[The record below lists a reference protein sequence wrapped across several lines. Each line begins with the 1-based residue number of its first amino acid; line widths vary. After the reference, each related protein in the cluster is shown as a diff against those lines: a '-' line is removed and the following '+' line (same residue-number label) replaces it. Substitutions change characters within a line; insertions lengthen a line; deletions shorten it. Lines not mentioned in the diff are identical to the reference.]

1 MHLSQVD
8 LNLFVVLEAIYREGN
23 LTRAGRQLK
32 LTQPA
37 MSHALKRLRELLK
50 DPLFIR
56 EGANMVPTPFSR
68 NMINDVRQALQ
79 ILEVSLYE
87 NRNFDPAHTR
97 RNFQLGFWELM
108 ESTILP
114 RLVTVL
120 AEAAPEISI
129 TTLRVKRREIEMELA
144 SGALDLALDVPIN
157 MSDTI
162 RQQPLFSDRVVVLAR
177 DRHPAIAGELN
188 LDTYLAQEHILVS
201 SRRFGP
207 SLVDAELN
215 RKGRKR
221 RIVVR
226 CQNYF
231 AACRVVS
238 ETDMLLTMPAHYA
251 EMLNTPFGNRL
262 YPFPLK
268 SLQTLDIQ
276 MYWHE
281 SADNDPPNRWLREQ
295 IKKVIDESMNAPSPA
310 RKSAHKKQRESR
322 SRGETN
328 ESRSFARTQEA
339 ARR

>member
-68 NMINDVRQALQ
+68 NMINEVRQALQ
-79 ILEVSLYE
+79 ILEVNLYE

-97 RNFQLGFWELM
+97 RDFQIGFWELM

-114 RLVTVL
+114 PLLKIMAR
-120 AEAAPEISI
+120 AAPEISM
-129 TTLRVKRREIEMELA
+129 TTSRVKRREIEIELA
-144 SGALDLALDVPIN
+144 SGSLDLALDIPIT
-157 MSDTI
+157 MSDSI
-162 RQQPLFSDRVVVLAR
+162 KQEPLFSDRIVVMVR
-177 DRHPAIAGELN
+177 EGHPIGAHELD
-188 LDTYLAQEHILVS
+188 LDTYLRQDHVLVS
-201 SRRFGP
+201 SRRLGP

-221 RIVVR
+221 RIVLR
-226 CQNYF
+226 CQHYF

-238 ETDMLLTMPAHYA
+238 ETDMLLTIPERYA
-251 EMLNTPFGNRL
+251 QMLNGGFNNRL

-268 SLQTLDIQ
+268 SLQ
-276 MYWHE
+276 
-281 SADNDPPNRWLREQ
+281 
-295 IKKVIDESMNAPSPA
+295 
-310 RKSAHKKQRESR
+310 
-322 SRGETN
+322 
-328 ESRSFARTQEA
+328 
-339 ARR
+339 

>member
-68 NMINDVRQALQ
+68 NMINEVRQALQ
-79 ILEVSLYE
+79 ILELNLYE
-87 NRNFDPAHTR
+87 DRSFDPAHTR
-97 RNFQLGFWELM
+97 RSFQIGFWEIM
-108 ESTILP
+108 EAMILP
-114 RLVTVL
+114 PLSRVM
-120 AEAAPEISI
+120 AKAAPEIFI
-129 TTLRVKRREIEMELA
+129 TTLRVKRREIETELA
-144 SGALDLALDVPIN
+144 AGSLDLALDIPIT
-157 MSDTI
+157 MSDSI
-162 RQQPLFSDRVVVLAR
+162 RQTPLFSDRVVVMAR
-177 DRHPAIAGELN
+177 AGHPAIGGELD
-188 LDTYLAQEHILVS
+188 LDTYLRQDHILVS
-201 SRRFGP
+201 SRRLGP

-221 RIVVR
+221 RIVLR
-226 CQNYF
+226 CQHYF

-238 ETDMLLTMPAHYA
+238 ETDMLLTIPEHYA
-251 EMLNTPFGNRL
+251 QLLNSRFNHRL

-268 SLQTLDIQ
+268 SLQQLEIH

-281 SADNDPPNRWLREQ
+281 SAENDPPNRWLREQ
-295 IKKVIDESMNAPSPA
+295 IKKAVDENLAAADELEVRRPPRSVEKKPA
-310 RKSAHKKQRESR
+310 AVRSSRRKR
-322 SRGETN
+322 
-328 ESRSFARTQEA
+328 
-339 ARR
+339 

>member
-1 MHLSQVD
+1 VHLSQVD

-79 ILEVSLYE
+79 ILELNLYE
-87 NRNFDPAHTR
+87 DRNFDPAHTR
-97 RNFQLGFWELM
+97 RSFQIGFWEIM
-108 ESTILP
+108 EAMILP
-114 RLVTVL
+114 QLSRVM
-120 AEAAPEISI
+120 AKAAPEISI
-129 TTLRVKRREIEMELA
+129 TTLRVKRREIENEL
-144 SGALDLALDVPIN
+144 GAGSLDLVLDIPIT
-157 MSDTI
+157 MSDSI
-162 RQQPLFSDRVVVLAR
+162 RQTPLFSDRVVVMAR
-177 DRHPAIAGELN
+177 AGHPAISGELD
-188 LDTYLAQEHILVS
+188 LDTYLKQDHILVS
-201 SRRFGP
+201 SRRLGP

-221 RIVVR
+221 RIVLR
-226 CQNYF
+226 CQHYF

-238 ETDMLLTMPAHYA
+238 ETDMLLTIPEHYA
-251 EMLNTPFGNRL
+251 QLLNSRFNHRM

-268 SLQTLDIQ
+268 SLQQLEIH

-281 SADNDPPNRWLREQ
+281 SAENDPPNRWLREQ
-295 IKKVIDESMNAPSPA
+295 IKKVVDDSLSAVVEPEIRSPP
-310 RKSAHKKQRESR
+310 RSAEKKPAATRGRRR
-322 SRGETN
+322 SR
-328 ESRSFARTQEA
+328 
-339 ARR
+339 

>member
-1 MHLSQVD
+1 VHLSQVD

-68 NMINDVRQALQ
+68 NMINEVRQALQ
-79 ILEVSLYE
+79 ILEVNLYE

-97 RNFQLGFWELM
+97 RDFQVGFWELM

-114 RLVTVL
+114 PLL
-120 AEAAPEISI
+120 KIMAKAAPEISM
-129 TTLRVKRREIEMELA
+129 TTSRVKRREIETELA
-144 SGALDLALDVPIN
+144 SGSLDLALDIPIT
-157 MSDTI
+157 MSDSI
-162 RQQPLFSDRVVVLAR
+162 KQEPLFSDRIVVMVR
-177 DRHPAIAGELN
+177 EGHPIMAHELD
-188 LDTYLAQEHILVS
+188 LDTYLRQDHVLVS
-201 SRRFGP
+201 SRRLGP

-221 RIVVR
+221 RIVLR
-226 CQNYF
+226 CQHYF

-238 ETDMLLTMPAHYA
+238 ETDLLLTIPERYA
-251 EMLNTPFGNRL
+251 QMLNGGFNHRL
-262 YPFPLK
+262 CPFPLK
-268 SLQTLDIQ
+268 SLQQLELH

-295 IKKVIDESMNAPSPA
+295 IKKVVSDSLAETQEPELKRRASNAA
-310 RKSAHKKQRESR
+310 KNRKKSAR
-322 SRGETN
+322 SKEMKLV
-328 ESRSFARTQEA
+328 RS
-339 ARR
+339 

>member
-1 MHLSQVD
+1 VHLSQID

-68 NMINDVRQALQ
+68 NMINEVRQALQ
-79 ILEVSLYE
+79 ILEVNLYE

-97 RNFQLGFWELM
+97 RNFQLAFWELM

-114 RLVTVL
+114 PL
-120 AEAAPEISI
+120 AKIITKAAPEVSI
-129 TTLRVKRREIEMELA
+129 NTLRVKRREIETELA
-144 SGALDLALDVPIN
+144 SGTLDLALDIPITMN
-157 MSDTI
+157 DSI
-162 RQQPLFSDRVVVLAR
+162 KQVPLFSDGVVVMAR
-177 DRHPAIAGELN
+177 EGHPALAQELD
-188 LDTYLAQEHILVS
+188 LDTYLRQDHILVS
-201 SRRFGP
+201 SRRLGP

-221 RIVVR
+221 NIMVR
-226 CQNYF
+226 CQHYF

-238 ETDMLLTMPAHYA
+238 ETDMLLTIPERYA
-251 EMLNTPFGNRL
+251 QMLNSGFNNWVR
-262 YPFPLK
+262 PFPLK
-268 SLQTLDIQ
+268 SLQQLEIH

-281 SADNDPPNRWLREQ
+281 SVENDPPHRWLREQ
-295 IKKVIDESMNAPSPA
+295 IKNIFDSELAVAAQPEPKRKAMNPIKKSNGRPS
-310 RKSAHKKQRESR
+310 R
-322 SRGETN
+322 RGE
-328 ESRSFARTQEA
+328 
-339 ARR
+339 

>member
-1 MHLSQVD
+1 VHLSQVD

-68 NMINDVRQALQ
+68 NMINEVRQALQ
-79 ILEVSLYE
+79 ILEVNLYE

-97 RNFQLGFWELM
+97 RNFQIGFWELM
-108 ESTILP
+108 ESMILP
-114 RLVTVL
+114 PLAKVL
-120 AEAAPEISI
+120 TRAAPEISI
-129 TTLRVKRREIEMELA
+129 TTLRVKRREIEQELA
-144 SGALDLALDVPIN
+144 SGTLDLVLDIPITI
-157 MSDTI
+157 SDSV
-162 RQQPLFSDRVVVLAR
+162 RQKPLFSDRVVVMAR
-177 DRHPAIAGELN
+177 KGHPAIRGELD
-188 LDTYLAQEHILVS
+188 LDTYLRQDHILVS
-201 SRRFGP
+201 SRRLGP

-221 RIVVR
+221 SIVLR
-226 CQNYF
+226 CQHYF

-238 ETDMLLTMPAHYA
+238 ETDMLLTIPEHYA
-251 EMLNTPFGNRL
+251 LTLNNSFNHRL

-268 SLQTLDIQ
+268 SLQQLEIQ

-281 SADNDPPNRWLREQ
+281 STENDPPNRWLREQ
-295 IKKVIDESMNAPSPA
+295 IKKIVDESLGTAEIELATSA
-310 RKSAHKKQRESR
+310 RASGK
-322 SRGETN
+322 N
-328 ESRSFARTQEA
+328 RTKPQLL
-339 ARR
+339 RRNQ

>member
-56 EGANMVPTPFSR
+56 EGAHMVPTPFSR

-79 ILEVSLYE
+79 ILEVNLYE

-97 RNFQLGFWELM
+97 RNFMVGFWELM

-114 RLVTVL
+114 SLAVTL
-120 AEAAPEISI
+120 SRAAPEISI
-129 TTLRVKRREIEMELA
+129 TTLRVKRREIEAELS
-144 SGALDLALDVPIN
+144 SGAIDLALDVPIN
-157 MSDTI
+157 MSDSV
-162 RQQPLFSDRVVVLAR
+162 RRKPLFSDRVVVVAR
-177 DRHPAIAGELN
+177 QGHPAVGRELD
-188 LDTYLAQEHILVS
+188 LDTYLSQEHILVS
-201 SRRFGP
+201 SRRYGP
-207 SLVDAELN
+207 SLVDTELN
-215 RKGRKR
+215 RKGKKR
-221 RIVVR
+221 RIVLR

-231 AACRVVS
+231 AACRVAS
-238 ETDMLLTMPAHYA
+238 ETDMLLTMPEHYA
-251 EMLNTPFGNRL
+251 EMLNTRFENRL

-268 SLQTLDIQ
+268 SLQTLDIH

-281 SADNDPPNRWLREQ
+281 SADNDPPNRWLREE
-295 IKKVIDESMNAPSPA
+295 ITKIVDEFISADRTTLKAAPRKRA
-310 RKSAHKKQRESR
+310 RAGR
-322 SRGETN
+322 
-328 ESRSFARTQEA
+328 
-339 ARR
+339 

>member
-97 RNFQLGFWELM
+97 RNFIVGFWELM
-108 ESTILP
+108 EATILP
-114 RLVTVL
+114 AL
-120 AEAAPEISI
+120 ARTLTRAAPEISI
-129 TTLRVKRREIEMELA
+129 TTLRVKRREIEAELS

-157 MSDTI
+157 MSDSI
-162 RQQPLFSDRVVVLAR
+162 RHKPLFSDRVVVVAR
-177 DRHPAIAGELN
+177 QRHPAIGRELD
-188 LDTYLAQEHILVS
+188 LDTYLSQDHILVS
-201 SRRFGP
+201 SRRYGP
-207 SLVDAELN
+207 SLVDTELN
-215 RKGRKR
+215 RKGKSR
-221 RIVVR
+221 RIVLR

-231 AACRVVS
+231 AACRAVS
-238 ETDMLLTMPAHYA
+238 EADMLLTMPEQYA
-251 EMLNTPFGNRL
+251 EMLNRTFENRL

-268 SLQTLDIQ
+268 SLQTLDIH

-281 SADNDPPNRWLREQ
+281 SADNDPPNRWLREE
-295 IKKVIDESMNAPSPA
+295 IARIVDESLNVTAELAAKAPT
-310 RKSAHKKQRESR
+310 KKRLQSR
-322 SRGETN
+322 AGR
-328 ESRSFARTQEA
+328 
-339 ARR
+339 

>member
-1 MHLSQVD
+1 VHLSQVD

-79 ILEVSLYE
+79 ILEVNLYE
-87 NRNFDPAHTR
+87 DRSFDPAHTR
-97 RNFQLGFWELM
+97 RNFQIGFWEIM
-108 ESTILP
+108 EAMILP
-114 RLVTVL
+114 QLSRVM
-120 AEAAPEISI
+120 ARAAPEISI
-129 TTLRVKRREIEMELA
+129 TTLRVKRREIENELA
-144 SGALDLALDVPIN
+144 SGSLDLVLDIPIT
-157 MSDTI
+157 MSDSI
-162 RQQPLFSDRVVVLAR
+162 RQTPLFSDRVVVMAR
-177 DRHPAIAGELN
+177 AGHPAISGELD
-188 LDTYLAQEHILVS
+188 LDTYLKQDHILVS
-201 SRRFGP
+201 SRRLGP

-221 RIVVR
+221 RIVLR
-226 CQNYF
+226 CQHYF

-238 ETDMLLTMPAHYA
+238 ETDMLLTIPEHYA
-251 EMLNTPFGNRL
+251 QLLNSRFNHRM

-268 SLQTLDIQ
+268 SLQQLEIH

-281 SADNDPPNRWLREQ
+281 SAENDPPNRWLREQ
-295 IKKVIDESMNAPSPA
+295 IKKVVDDSL
-310 RKSAHKKQRESR
+310 SAVIEPESR
-322 SRGETN
+322 RPPRSVEKRPAATRGRRRSR
-328 ESRSFARTQEA
+328 
-339 ARR
+339 

>member
-1 MHLSQVD
+1 VHLSQVD

-79 ILEVSLYE
+79 ILEVNLYE

-108 ESTILP
+108 EATILP
-114 RLVTVL
+114 PLSVAL
-120 AEAAPEISI
+120 AQAAPDISI
-129 TTLRVKRREIEMELA
+129 TTLRVKRREIEVELS
-144 SGALDLALDVPIN
+144 SGALDLALDIPIS
-157 MSDTI
+157 MTESI
-162 RQQPLFSDRVVVLAR
+162 RQKPLFSDRVVVVAR
-177 DRHPAIAGELN
+177 QGHPAICGELD
-188 LDTYLAQEHILVS
+188 LDTFLSQAHVLVS
-201 SRRFGP
+201 SRRYGP

-215 RKGRKR
+215 RKGKKR
-221 RIVVR
+221 RIVLR

-231 AACRVVS
+231 AACRAVS
-238 ETDMLLTMPAHYA
+238 QTNLLLTMPEHYA
-251 EMLNTPFGNRL
+251 QMLNSFGNRL

-268 SLQTLDIQ
+268 SLQTLDLH

-281 SADNDPPNRWLREQ
+281 SAENDPPNRWLREQ
-295 IKKVIDESMNAPSPA
+295 IAKVVEDAMQAHAGPA
-310 RKSAHKKQRESR
+310 Q
-322 SRGETN
+322 
-328 ESRSFARTQEA
+328 RTQRKKRA
-339 ARR
+339 QSRTR

>member
-79 ILEVSLYE
+79 ILEVNLYE
-87 NRNFDPAHTR
+87 DRSFDPAHTR
-97 RNFQLGFWELM
+97 RSFQIGFWEIM
-108 ESTILP
+108 EAMILP
-114 RLVTVL
+114 QLSR
-120 AEAAPEISI
+120 AMARAAPEISI
-129 TTLRVKRREIEMELA
+129 TTLRVKRREIENELA
-144 SGALDLALDVPIN
+144 SGSLDLVLDIPIT
-157 MSDTI
+157 MSDSI
-162 RQQPLFSDRVVVLAR
+162 RQTPLFSDRVVVMAR
-177 DRHPAIAGELN
+177 AGHPAISGELD
-188 LDTYLAQEHILVS
+188 LDTYLKQDHILVS
-201 SRRFGP
+201 SRRLGP

-221 RIVVR
+221 RIVLR
-226 CQNYF
+226 CQHYF

-238 ETDMLLTMPAHYA
+238 ETDMLLTIPEHYA
-251 EMLNTPFGNRL
+251 QLLNSRFNHRL

-268 SLQTLDIQ
+268 SLQQLEIH

-281 SADNDPPNRWLREQ
+281 SAENDPPNRWLREQ
-295 IKKVIDESMNAPSPA
+295 IKKAVDDNLAATDELEPRRPPRSVE
-310 RKSAHKKQRESR
+310 KKP
-322 SRGETN
+322 
-328 ESRSFARTQEA
+328 A
-339 ARR
+339 ARSLRRKR

>member
-1 MHLSQVD
+1 VHLSQVD

-79 ILEVSLYE
+79 ILEVNLYE

-97 RNFQLGFWELM
+97 RNFMVGFWELM
-108 ESTILP
+108 EAMILP
-114 RLVTVL
+114 AL
-120 AEAAPEISI
+120 AGTLTRAAPEISI
-129 TTLRVKRREIEMELA
+129 TTLRVKRREIEAELS

-162 RQQPLFSDRVVVLAR
+162 RHRPLFSDGVVVVAR
-177 DRHPAIAGELN
+177 QRHPAIGRELD
-188 LDTYLAQEHILVS
+188 LDTYLAQDHILVS
-201 SRRFGP
+201 SRRYGP
-207 SLVDAELN
+207 SLVDTELN
-215 RKGRKR
+215 RKGKSR
-221 RIVVR
+221 RIVLR

-231 AACRVVS
+231 AACRAAS
-238 ETDMLLTMPAHYA
+238 ETDMLLTMPEHYA
-251 EMLNTPFGNRL
+251 EMLNRNFENRL
-262 YPFPLK
+262 HPFPLK
-268 SLQTLDIQ
+268 TLQSLDIH

-281 SADNDPPNRWLREQ
+281 SVDNDPPNRWLREE
-295 IKKVIDESMNAPSPA
+295 ITRIVEESMQA
-310 RKSAHKKQRESR
+310 SAGMKRPPKR
-322 SRGETN
+322 SNQKRRG
-328 ESRSFARTQEA
+328 
-339 ARR
+339 

>member
-79 ILEVSLYE
+79 ILEVNLYE

-108 ESTILP
+108 EAMILP
-114 RLVTVL
+114 KLTTVL

-144 SGALDLALDVPIN
+144 SGALDMALDVPIN
-157 MSDTI
+157 MSDSI
-162 RQQPLFSDRVVVLAR
+162 RHKPLFSDRVVVVAR
-177 DRHPAIAGELN
+177 DGHPVIGRELD
-188 LDTYLAQEHILVS
+188 LETYLSQDHILVS

-215 RKGRKR
+215 RKGKKR
-221 RIVVR
+221 QINLR

-238 ETDMLLTMPAHYA
+238 ETNMLLTMPEHYA
-251 EMLNTPFGNRL
+251 EMLNGRFGNRL

-268 SLQTLDIQ
+268 SLQTLDIH

-295 IKKVIDESMNAPSPA
+295 ITKVAEDAIQAVAAPLPKA
-310 RKSAHKKQRESR
+310 QKKQATRTTR
-322 SRGETN
+322 RG
-328 ESRSFARTQEA
+328 A
-339 ARR
+339 

>member
-1 MHLSQVD
+1 VHLSQVD

-79 ILEVSLYE
+79 ILEVNLYE

-108 ESTILP
+108 EAMILP
-114 RLVTVL
+114 RLATVL
-120 AEAAPEISI
+120 AEAAPDVSL

-144 SGALDLALDVPIN
+144 SGSLDMALDVPIN
-157 MSDTI
+157 MSENI
-162 RQQPLFSDRVVVLAR
+162 RHKPLFSDRVVVVAR
-177 DRHPAIAGELN
+177 ASHPAIGRELD
-188 LDTYLAQEHILVS
+188 LETYLSQNHILVS
-201 SRRFGP
+201 SRRYGP

-215 RKGRKR
+215 RKGKKR
-221 RIVVR
+221 QIDLR

-231 AACRVVS
+231 AACRAVS
-238 ETDMLLTMPAHYA
+238 ETDMLLTMPEHYA
-251 EMLNTPFGNRL
+251 EMLNSRFGNRL
-262 YPFPLK
+262 YRFPLK
-268 SLQTLDIQ
+268 SLQTLDIH

-281 SADNDPPNRWLREQ
+281 SADNDPANRWLREQ
-295 IKKVIDESMNAPSPA
+295 ITKVVEESIQTVAAPAPKTQKK
-310 RKSAHKKQRESR
+310 R
-322 SRGETN
+322 S
-328 ESRSFARTQEA
+328 A
-339 ARR
+339 ARGAR

>member
-1 MHLSQVD
+1 VHLSQVD

-68 NMINDVRQALQ
+68 NMINEVRQALQ

-97 RNFQLGFWELM
+97 RNFQVGFWELM

-114 RLVTVL
+114 PLVKALVK
-120 AEAAPEISI
+120 AAPEISI
-129 TTLRVKRREIEMELA
+129 TTLRVKRREIEKELA
-144 SGALDLALDVPIN
+144 SGTLDLALDIPIT
-157 MSDTI
+157 MSDSI
-162 RQQPLFSDRVVVLAR
+162 RQKPLFSDRVVVMAR
-177 DRHPAIAGELN
+177 AGHPGIARELD
-188 LDTYLAQEHILVS
+188 LDTYLRQDHILVS
-201 SRRFGP
+201 SRRMGP

-221 RIVVR
+221 GIVLR
-226 CQNYF
+226 CQHYF

-238 ETDMLLTMPAHYA
+238 ETDMLLTIPEHYA
-251 EMLNTPFGNRL
+251 QMLNSGFNNRL

-268 SLQTLDIQ
+268 SLQQLEIH

-281 SADNDPPNRWLREQ
+281 SAENDPPNRWLREQ
-295 IKKVIDESMNAPSPA
+295 VKKVVDGSLSAAPEPELRRKARSPG
-310 RKSAHKKQRESR
+310 KIR
-322 SRGETN
+322 SKAQLLR
-328 ESRSFARTQEA
+328 RTQ
-339 ARR
+339 

>member
-1 MHLSQVD
+1 VHLSQVD

-79 ILEVSLYE
+79 ILEVNLYE
-87 NRNFDPAHTR
+87 DRNFDPAHTR
-97 RNFQLGFWELM
+97 RNFQIGFWELM

-114 RLVTVL
+114 SLVKVM
-120 AEAAPEISI
+120 AKAAPEISM

-144 SGALDLALDVPIN
+144 SGTLDLALDIPIT
-157 MSDTI
+157 MSDSI
-162 RQQPLFSDRVVVLAR
+162 RQTPLFSDRVVVMAR
-177 DRHPAIAGELN
+177 AGHPAIAGELD
-188 LDTYLAQEHILVS
+188 LDTYLRQDHILVS
-201 SRRFGP
+201 SRRLGP

-221 RIVVR
+221 RIMVR
-226 CQNYF
+226 CQHYF

-238 ETDMLLTMPAHYA
+238 ETDMLLTIPEHYA
-251 EMLNTPFGNRL
+251 LMLNAGFNNRL

-268 SLQTLDIQ
+268 SLQQLEIH

-281 SADNDPPNRWLREQ
+281 SAENDPPNRWLREQ
-295 IKKVIDESMNAPSPA
+295 IKKVVDDSLSVAGGPELRPTA
-310 RKSAHKKQRESR
+310 RSSAKNRHGARLSSRKNPRRKQ
-322 SRGETN
+322 
-328 ESRSFARTQEA
+328 
-339 ARR
+339 

>member
-1 MHLSQVD
+1 VHLSQVD

-79 ILEVSLYE
+79 ILEVNLYE
-87 NRNFDPAHTR
+87 DRNFDPAHTR
-97 RNFQLGFWELM
+97 RNFQIGFWEIM
-108 ESTILP
+108 EAMILP
-114 RLVTVL
+114 QLSRVM
-120 AEAAPEISI
+120 AKAAPEISI
-129 TTLRVKRREIEMELA
+129 TTLRVKRREIETELA
-144 SGALDLALDVPIN
+144 SGSLDLVLDIPIT
-157 MSDTI
+157 MSDSI
-162 RQQPLFSDRVVVLAR
+162 RQTPLFSDRVVVMAR
-177 DRHPAIAGELN
+177 AGHPAISGELD
-188 LDTYLAQEHILVS
+188 LDTYLRQDHILVS
-201 SRRFGP
+201 SRRLGP

-221 RIVVR
+221 RIVLR
-226 CQNYF
+226 CQHYF

-238 ETDMLLTMPAHYA
+238 ETDMLLTIPEHYA
-251 EMLNTPFGNRL
+251 QLLNSRFNHRM

-268 SLQTLDIQ
+268 SLQQLEIH

-281 SADNDPPNRWLREQ
+281 SAENDPPNRWLREQ
-295 IKKVIDESMNAPSPA
+295 IGKVVADAL
-310 RKSAHKKQRESR
+310 SAVVEPESR
-322 SRGETN
+322 RPPRSVEKRPAASRGPRR
-328 ESRSFARTQEA
+328 SR
-339 ARR
+339 

>member
-56 EGANMVPTPFSR
+56 EGASMVPTPFSR

-79 ILEVSLYE
+79 ILEVNLYE

-97 RNFQLGFWELM
+97 RNFMVGFWELM
-108 ESTILP
+108 EAMILP
-114 RLVTVL
+114 AL
-120 AEAAPEISI
+120 ARTLTRAAPEISI
-129 TTLRVKRREIEMELA
+129 TTLRVKRREIEAELS
-144 SGALDLALDVPIN
+144 SGAVDLALDVPIN
-157 MSDTI
+157 MSDSI
-162 RQQPLFSDRVVVLAR
+162 RRKPLFSDRVVVVAR
-177 DRHPAIAGELN
+177 QGHPAIGREL
-188 LDTYLAQEHILVS
+188 DVETYLSQDHILVS
-201 SRRFGP
+201 SRRYGP

-215 RKGRKR
+215 RKGKKR
-221 RIVVR
+221 RIVLR

-231 AACRVVS
+231 AGCRAAS
-238 ETDMLLTMPAHYA
+238 QTDMLLTMPERYA
-251 EMLNTPFGNRL
+251 EMLNSRVENRL

-268 SLQTLDIQ
+268 SLQTLDIH

-281 SADNDPPNRWLREQ
+281 SADNDPPNRWLREE
-295 IKKVIDESMNAPSPA
+295 ITRIVEESMNAAPA
-310 RKSAHKKQRESR
+310 LNRQPRRKS
-322 SRGETN
+322 
-328 ESRSFARTQEA
+328 RTA
-339 ARR
+339 

>member
-56 EGANMVPTPFSR
+56 EGAHMVPTPFSR

-79 ILEVSLYE
+79 ILEVNLYE
-87 NRNFDPAHTR
+87 NRKFDPAHTR
-97 RNFQLGFWELM
+97 RNFMVGFWELM
-108 ESTILP
+108 EAMILP
-114 RLVTVL
+114 AL
-120 AEAAPEISI
+120 AGTLMRAAPEISI
-129 TTLRVKRREIEMELA
+129 TTLRVKRREIEAELS

-157 MSDTI
+157 MSESI
-162 RQQPLFSDRVVVLAR
+162 RRKPLFSDRVVVVAR
-177 DRHPAIAGELN
+177 QGHPAIGRELD
-188 LDTYLAQEHILVS
+188 LETYLSQDHILVS
-201 SRRFGP
+201 SRRYGP

-215 RKGRKR
+215 RKGKGRK
-221 RIVVR
+221 VVLR

-231 AACRVVS
+231 AACRIAG
-238 ETDMLLTMPAHYA
+238 ETDMLLTMPEHYA
-251 EMLNTPFGNRL
+251 EMLNGRFENRL

-268 SLQTLDIQ
+268 SLQTLDIH

-281 SADNDPPNRWLREQ
+281 SADNDPPNRWLREE
-295 IKKVIDESMNAPSPA
+295 ITRIAEASINTTAGLAPKKRA
-310 RKSAHKKQRESR
+310 Q
-322 SRGETN
+322 SRGG
-328 ESRSFARTQEA
+328 R
-339 ARR
+339 